1 MIERY
6 YPLSSFYC
14 IIVITLCRYYSFVPA
29 APCSYLLPVSVAPAV
44 PLAIPFF
51 LAISFASSGLAAS
64 CPGSTIF
71 SVISL
76 FTAVGS
82 CSFIFAGVIGSF
94 SLYSFSESSFLPT
107 SVPGAPSSNSVSSM
121 PEEEETF
128 SLVLATLPLV
138 STAISLAL
146 PLALSLVPI
155 TFSLIF
161 FVIPIVVCIC
171 IIPQGIKR
179 SILSVYR

>member
-6 YPLSSFYC
+6 YPLFSFYC

-29 APCSYLLPVSVAPAV
+29 APCSYSLPVSVAPAV

-51 LAISFASSGLAAS
+51 LAISLASSGLVAC

-71 SVISL
+71 SLISL

-94 SLYSFSESSFLPT
+94 SSYSFRGSFFL
-107 SVPGAPSSNSVSSM
+107 SDFVPAAPSSYSLSSL
-121 PEEEETF
+121 
-128 SLVLATLPLV
+128 LVMLPY
-138 STAISLAL
+138 IE
-146 PLALSLVPI
+146 
-155 TFSLIF
+155 
-161 FVIPIVVCIC
+161 
-171 IIPQGIKR
+171 QK
-179 SILSVYR
+179 SI